1 MRTWLIAIRKQRG
14 LTQVEVAEKVGISQ
28 PSLCDIERG
37 VMSPRPDTAKKIA
50 EVLDFNWTRFFE

>member
-1 MRTWLIAIRKQRG
+1 MRNWLIAIRKQRG

-37 VMSPRPDTAKKIA
+37 ITSPRPDTAKKIA
-50 EVLDFNWTRFFE
+50 EVLDFPWTKFFD

>member
-1 MRTWLIAIRKQRG
+1 MRSWLVAIRKQRG

-37 VMSPRPDTAKKIA
+37 VTSPRPDTAKKIA
-50 EVLDFNWTRFFE
+50 EVLDFPWTKFFE